1 MGRCGGGMRV
11 EDGSGGLGQGRWDT
25 GWLLAPFPSANLAFA
40 LSSSGEPSS
49 LSAHSQWIFGSLRL
63 TLAILYPICPP
74 PGRRSRFSTRIPP
87 PHRPVHLRASAE
99 GEKQLI

>member
-1 MGRCGGGMRV
+1 M
-11 EDGSGGLGQGRWDT
+11 EDGSGGLGEGRWDT
-25 GWLLAPFPSANLAFA
+25 GWLLAPLPSANLAFA

-74 PGRRSRFSTRIPP
+74 PGRRSRPP
-87 PHRPVHLRASAE
+87 RAFPHHTDPFT
-99 GEKQLI
+99 